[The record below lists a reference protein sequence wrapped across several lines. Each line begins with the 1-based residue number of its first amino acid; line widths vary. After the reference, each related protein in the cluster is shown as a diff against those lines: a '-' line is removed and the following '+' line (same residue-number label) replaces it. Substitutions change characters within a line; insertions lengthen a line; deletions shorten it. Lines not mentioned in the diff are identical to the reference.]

1 MCEGDDDLAVRVPGL
16 TQTLGD
22 LGQRVAA
29 VQDRC
34 GHAVLD
40 QRGDGGQIRTV
51 FSGGQHVQ
59 VLATNTLTAATRP
72 ARRRDLRQIVEAG
85 DRRQGRQRRGPGYL
99 ALAAVGCNAPGRQL
113 QVQLGLSKLTVI
125 TPLALRAKCVT
136 SWPTTLEPSGANTR
150 IVRVNVVLEF
160 LSLRLK
166 FPHAVACPV

>member
-1 MCEGDDDLAVRVPGL
+1 MGMLSSTSAVMAARSARSSLVGSMC
-16 TQTLGD
+16 
-22 LGQRVAA
+22 
-29 VQDRC
+29 RC
-34 GHAVLD
+34 W
-40 QRGDGGQIRTV
+40 R
-51 FSGGQHVQ
+51 
-59 VLATNTLTAATRP
+59 TNTLTAATRP